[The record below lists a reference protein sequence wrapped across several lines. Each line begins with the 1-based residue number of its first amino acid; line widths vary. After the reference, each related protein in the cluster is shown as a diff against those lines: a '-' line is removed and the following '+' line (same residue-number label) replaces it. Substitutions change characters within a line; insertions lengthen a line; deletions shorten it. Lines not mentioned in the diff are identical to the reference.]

1 MCMCVILIDY
11 VGNRPD
17 QWAPTGGNQVS
28 GSFIYTLGVQQLH
41 FDTAGQ
47 ALRSEVQQAYCL
59 PSSKVSHFLE
69 QCQEWMFQIRKRS
82 NRSTLEMS
90 IVVFNCI

>member
-1 MCMCVILIDY
+1 MCIDY

-17 QWAPTGGNQVS
+17 QWAPSGGNQVS

-47 ALRSEVQQAYCL
+47 ALRSEVQQQPIL
-59 PSSKVSHFLE
+59 PNLNIYK
-69 QCQEWMFQIRKRS
+69 QKRAGS
-82 NRSTLEMS
+82 LGLLH
-90 IVVFNCI
+90 